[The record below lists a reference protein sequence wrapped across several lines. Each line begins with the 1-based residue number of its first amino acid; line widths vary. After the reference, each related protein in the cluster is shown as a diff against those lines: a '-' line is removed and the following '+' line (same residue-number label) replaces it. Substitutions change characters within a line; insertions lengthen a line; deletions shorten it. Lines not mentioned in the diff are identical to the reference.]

1 MITAKASSFETPCK
15 QNFAPHKHEGA
26 RVIAAVANA
35 AATSTEEDLVLTT
48 AVACASCSN
57 DEKDLDPLDLPLQQ
71 RREFVLR

>member
-1 MITAKASSFETPCK
+1 MITAKASSFETSCK
-15 QNFAPHKHEGA
+15 QNFTPHKHEGA
-26 RVIAAVANA
+26 RVIAAVAN